1 MGTTLKSWNLFDKPT
16 IFVRYYWSSWPE
28 VLCKKVAFK
37 NFLQITRKHVCL
49 SVLSVL
55 RQAYTFIKKDP
66 STGAF
71 PWIFWDF
78 LERLVCITHERLLLA
93 LVRICLV
100 WPTIY
105 LSMFCIVDCKSVVKV
120 LRWRFLLIWHWW
132 ASNQLTNVENA
143 REMITEV
150 CLDIQT
156 VERGNTVI

>member
-1 MGTTLKSWNLFDKPT
+1 MGTTHKSWNLFNKPT
-16 IFVRYYWSSWPE
+16 IFVRYYWSSWPDQRCY
-28 VLCKKVAFK
+28 VKKLLLKISYNSQENTCAW
-37 NFLQITRKHVCL
+37 
-49 SVLSVL
+49 
-55 RQAYTFIKKDP
+55 QACTFIKKDP